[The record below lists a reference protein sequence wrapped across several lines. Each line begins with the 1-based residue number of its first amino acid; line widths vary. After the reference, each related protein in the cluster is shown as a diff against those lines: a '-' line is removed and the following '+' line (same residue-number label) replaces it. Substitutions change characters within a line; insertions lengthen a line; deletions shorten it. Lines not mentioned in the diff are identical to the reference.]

1 MHTNVDLEKYQLE
14 LYCARLYI
22 ELKDVWVY
30 QDIRLNSPG
39 LGQALSPSTCESSE
53 MSNTAFLDSVT
64 SQPPALVG
72 LARC

>member
-1 MHTNVDLEKYQLE
+1 MLIWRSTSSNSIVLGCTLNSKTCGSIKIY
-14 LYCARLYI
+14 
-22 ELKDVWVY
+22 
-30 QDIRLNSPG
+30 IRLNFPG